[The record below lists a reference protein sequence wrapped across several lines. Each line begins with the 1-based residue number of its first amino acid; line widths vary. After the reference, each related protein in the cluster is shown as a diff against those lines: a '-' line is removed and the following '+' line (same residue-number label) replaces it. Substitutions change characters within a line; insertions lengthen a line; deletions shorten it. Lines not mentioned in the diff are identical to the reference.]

1 MCLVHQYEPEL
12 DKGIPRHIKD
22 KKDSW
27 EVDKADVKAKGF
39 ILQSIRTIILLIFI
53 SGNQEMNKQP
63 SAFQESLGF
72 SCVSKTCTI

>member
-39 ILQSIRTIILLIFI
+39 ILRSQFVR
-53 SGNQEMNKQP
+53 
-63 SAFQESLGF
+63 
-72 SCVSKTCTI
+72 